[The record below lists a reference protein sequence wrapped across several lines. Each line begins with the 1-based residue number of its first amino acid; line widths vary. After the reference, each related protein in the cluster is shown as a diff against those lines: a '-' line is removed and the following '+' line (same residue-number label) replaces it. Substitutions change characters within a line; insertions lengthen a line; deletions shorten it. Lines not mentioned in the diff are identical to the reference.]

1 MEKIIKY
8 NSNII
13 KFLAVAF
20 AFFSAAFV
28 INKSVNVLWA
38 DEWDTPGNL
47 LFKEINNSEGIGIN
61 DFFSQHNE
69 SRKLFPKL
77 IYYTAF
83 KIGIFDTRI
92 GVLIRLILS
101 ATTIYL
107 LYNIS
112 KSNCSLDNSYIL
124 LFSCL
129 LVFIPTQAYNQIF
142 GLQFITAVPS
152 FCIILI
158 IYLNKYLNNT
168 LLNITFTATLCFIS
182 TFSYS
187 NGIIIWVICNPIIF
201 HFLSITRFKKWQL
214 IAFNLLFIISVL
226 LYFNDYEHPLHHP
239 GFQEGLSEPIRAFKY
254 FTLWFF
260 SPFLIGLSHPV
271 FISLVLTTIY
281 FGFFLFILWKIIR
294 VFLQS
299 KKLNWSTLCALFLII
314 YSSASCTIASLG
326 RSGFGYMAA
335 LGPQYPSF
343 ALWAHLGILVLTFS
357 KPINLNQQTK
367 NLVICFYAILY
378 LFSLEIGFSGFQNW
392 SQKMKQAKLTV
403 ENLNICPN
411 NSLITEFHPSSSSIK
426 SKIKSFASV
435 GIIEF
440 QNNQWIK
447 SLQKKDAL
455 YPGESGWVTISQS
468 QNSINFNGWASIPI
482 SKKPADYIL
491 IGVHDKNHFVP
502 LTFILPHIKRT
513 DVQNALKVGGSSTY
527 GFNKTIELPKQLS
540 NITPHCYS
548 INEKD
553 KKYYKLSEI

>member
-1 MEKIIKY
+1 MEKNIKNISKVIIF
-8 NSNII
+8 I
-13 KFLAVAF
+13 AVAF
-20 AFFSAAFV
+20 TLLSSAF
-28 INKSVNVLWA
+28 IIKQSVNILWA

-47 LFKEINNSEGIGIN
+47 LIKEINNPKDVGIN

-69 SRKLFPKL
+69 SRKFFPKL

-83 KIGIFDTRI
+83 NMGIFDTRI

-107 LYNIS
+107 LYNLS
-112 KSNCSLDNSYIL
+112 KSKCYLHNASIL

-152 FCIILI
+152 FCIILNI
-158 IYLNKYLNNT
+158 FLNKYLNNKF
-168 LLNITFTATLCFIS
+168 LIIFFTAVLCIVS

-187 NGIIIWVICNPIIF
+187 NGIIIWVICNPFIL
-201 HFLSITRFKKWQL
+201 HFLKITRFKKWHL
-214 IAFNLLFIISVL
+214 LVFNSLFLVTVI
-226 LYFNDYEHPLHHP
+226 LYFVDYKHPAQHP
-239 GFQEGLSEPIRAFKY
+239 GFQEGLSEPIRALKY

-271 FISLVLTTIY
+271 FVSLVLTTIY
-281 FGFFLFILWKIIR
+281 FGYFFFILSKIIR
-294 VFLQS
+294 VFMQS
-299 KKLNWSTLCALFLII
+299 KKLCWSTLCALFLII

-357 KPINLNQQTK
+357 RSINLNQQTK
-367 NLVICFYAILY
+367 NMVICFYSILY
-378 LFSLEIGFSGFQNW
+378 LFSLEIGFSSFQNW

-403 ENLNICPN
+403 ENLDICPN
-411 NSLITEFHPSSSSIK
+411 NSLINEFHPSSSSVK
-426 SKIKSFASV
+426 SKIESFASV
-435 GIIEF
+435 GIIDF

-455 YPGESGWVTISQS
+455 FPGESGWVTISQS
-468 QNSINFNGWASIPI
+468 QNSINFNGWASIPV
-482 SKKPADYIL
+482 SKKPADYVL
-491 IGVHDKNHFVP
+491 IGVHYKDQFVP
-502 LTFILPHIKRT
+502 LTFVLPHLKRT
-513 DVQNALKVGGSSTY
+513 DVQNALKVKVNSNY
-527 GFNKTIELPKQLS
+527 GFNKTIKMPKHLS
-540 NITPHCYS
+540 KLTPYCYS
-548 INEKD
+548 VNEAD
-553 KKYYKLSEI
+553 NKYYKISEI

>member
-1 MEKIIKY
+1 MEKIIKN
-8 NSNII
+8 NSKVII
-13 KFLAVAF
+13 FIAVAF
-20 AFFSAAFV
+20 TLLSSAFI
-28 INKSVNVLWA
+28 INQSVNILWA

-47 LFKEINNSEGIGIN
+47 LIKEINNPKDLGIN

-69 SRKLFPKL
+69 SRKFFPKL
-77 IYYTAF
+77 IYYAAF
-83 KIGIFDTRI
+83 NMGIFDTRI

-107 LYNIS
+107 LYNLS
-112 KSNCSLDNSYIL
+112 KSKCSLHNSYIL

-152 FCIILI
+152 FCIILNI
-158 IYLNKYLNNT
+158 FLNKYLNNKF
-168 LLNITFTATLCFIS
+168 LIIFFTAILCIVS

-187 NGIIIWVICNPIIF
+187 NGIIIWVICNPFIL
-201 HFLSITRFKKWQL
+201 HFLKITRFKKWHL
-214 IAFNLLFIISVL
+214 LVFNLLFLVSVI
-226 LYFNDYEHPLHHP
+226 LYFVDYKHPAQHP
-239 GFQEGLSEPIRAFKY
+239 GFQEGLSEPIRALKY

-271 FISLVLTTIY
+271 FVSLVLTTIY
-281 FGFFLFILWKIIR
+281 FGFFFFILSKTIR

-299 KKLNWSTLCALFLII
+299 KKLCWSTLCALFLII

-357 KPINLNQQTK
+357 RSINLNQQTK
-367 NLVICFYAILY
+367 NMVICFYSILY
-378 LFSLEIGFSGFQNW
+378 LFSLEIGFSSFQNW

-403 ENLNICPN
+403 ENLDICPN
-411 NSLITEFHPSSSSIK
+411 NSLINEFHPSSSSVK
-426 SKIKSFASV
+426 SKIESFASV
-435 GIIEF
+435 GIINF

-455 YPGESGWVTISQS
+455 FPGESGWVTISQS
-468 QNSINFNGWASIPI
+468 QNSINFNGWASIPV
-482 SKKPADYIL
+482 SKKPADYVL
-491 IGVHDKNHFVP
+491 IGVHYKDQFVP
-502 LTFILPHIKRT
+502 LTFVLPHLKRT
-513 DVQNALKVGGSSTY
+513 DVQNALKVKGHSNY
-527 GFNKTIELPKQLS
+527 GFNKTIKMPKHLS
-540 NITPHCYS
+540 KLTPYCYS
-548 INEKD
+548 VNEAD
-553 KKYYKLSEI
+553 NKYYKISEI